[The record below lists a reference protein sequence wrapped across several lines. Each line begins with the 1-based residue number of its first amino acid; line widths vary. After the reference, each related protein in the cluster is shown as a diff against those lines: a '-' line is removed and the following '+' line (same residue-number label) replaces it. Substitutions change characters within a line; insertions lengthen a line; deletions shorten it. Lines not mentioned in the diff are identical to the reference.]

1 MEIYRIR
8 GGEALNGTVD
18 ISGAKNAALPI
29 LAATILTDETITL
42 ENVPKVNDTIIM
54 VETLENL
61 GAKVRYIDDNTLEMA
76 GLMTKMFSTNSTP
89 KPLPA
94 PTEED

>member
-54 VETLENL
+54 V
-61 GAKVRYIDDNTLEMA
+61 
-76 GLMTKMFSTNSTP
+76 
-89 KPLPA
+89 
-94 PTEED
+94 

>member
-8 GGEALNGTVD
+8 GGAALNGTVD

-42 ENVPKVNDTIIM
+42 D
-54 VETLENL
+54 
-61 GAKVRYIDDNTLEMA
+61 R
-76 GLMTKMFSTNSTP
+76 
-89 KPLPA
+89 
-94 PTEED
+94 

>member
-1 MEIYRIR
+1 MKIYRIN
-8 GGEALNGTVD
+8 GGESLKGHVY

-54 VETLENL
+54 VETLEKL
-61 GAKVRYIDDNTLEMA
+61 GRRLSM
-76 GLMTKMFSTNSTP
+76 
-89 KPLPA
+89 
-94 PTEED
+94 